1 MALGPGCASR
11 VQSLDSSLLCALLSK
26 SGADGCCPGEG
37 QGQNKEQREG
47 LQAMRG
53 DIRVVQDGGTK

>member
-1 MALGPGCASR
+1 MVLGPGPASR
-11 VQSLDSSLLCALLSK
+11 VQILDSSLLGALLSK
-26 SGADGCCPGEG
+26 SGAYGCCPEEG

-53 DIRVVQDGGTK
+53 DTRVVQDGGTK